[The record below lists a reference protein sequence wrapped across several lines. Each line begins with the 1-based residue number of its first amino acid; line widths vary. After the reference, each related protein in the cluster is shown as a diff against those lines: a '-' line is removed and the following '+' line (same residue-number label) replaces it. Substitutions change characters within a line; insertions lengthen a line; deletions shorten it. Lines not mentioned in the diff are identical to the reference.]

1 MDSLFSYKATD
12 SFLHRTPALIKL
24 LFLFAVP
31 VTVMLTSIKVCLVL
45 IAAIA
50 LIAILGKIRVRDFL
64 RDQKPVV
71 FYSLMIVVLDALAFL
86 LFDKNQS
93 IVTTRSLHMILRLLC
108 AMEATSVF
116 FRTTSSFEIREA
128 ISFGHPNN
136 PVSDTFALFLSFLPQ
151 VFETWT
157 QLELAYRSRGG
168 KNGPMKVLRLFPLLI
183 TMSMKKAGT
192 TYLALLNR
200 S

>member
-1 MDSLFSYKATD
+1 MDSLFSYRATK
-12 SFLHRTPALIKL
+12 SVLNRTPALIKL

-31 VTVMLTSIKVCLVL
+31 VTVLISSVGVCLIL

-50 LIAILGKIRVRDFL
+50 LLAALGRIRPRDFL

-71 FYSLMIVVLDALAFL
+71 FYSLMIVTLDVLSFL
-86 LFDKNQS
+86 LFHKNES
-93 IVTTRSLHMILRLLC
+93 IITMRSLHMILRLLC
-108 AMEATSVF
+108 AMEAASVF

-128 ISFGHPNN
+128 LSFGHPDN
-136 PVSDTFALFLSFLPQ
+136 PVSDMFALFLSFLPQ

-157 QLELAYRSRGG
+157 ELDLAYTARGG
-168 KNGPMKVLRLFPLLI
+168 KSGPGKVLRLIPLLI

>member
-12 SFLHRTPALIKL
+12 SFLQRIPALIKL

-31 VTVMLTSIKVCLVL
+31 VTVMLCSIEVCLIL

-50 LIAILGKIRVRDFL
+50 LLALAGRIRARDFF

-71 FYSLMIVVLDALAFL
+71 YYSLMIVAIDVLSFL
-86 LFDKNQS
+86 LFHKNES

-128 ISFGHPNN
+128 ISFGHPDN

-151 VFETWT
+151 VFETWM
-157 QLELAYRSRGG
+157 QLDLAYRSRGG
-168 KNGPMKVLRLFPLLI
+168 KNGPGKVLRLFPLLI

>member
-1 MDSLFSYKATD
+1 MDSLFSYRATK
-12 SFLHRTPALIKL
+12 SVLNRTPALIKL

-31 VTVMLTSIKVCLVL
+31 VTVLISSVGVCLIL

-50 LIAILGKIRVRDFL
+50 LLAALGRIRPRDFL

-71 FYSLMIVVLDALAFL
+71 FYSLMIVTLDVLSFL
-86 LFDKNQS
+86 LFHKNES
-93 IVTTRSLHMILRLLC
+93 IITMRSLHMILRLLC
-108 AMEATSVF
+108 AMEAASVF

-128 ISFGHPNN
+128 LSFGHPDN
-136 PVSDTFALFLSFLPQ
+136 PVSDMFALFLSFLPQ

-157 QLELAYRSRGG
+157 ELNLAYTARGG
-168 KNGPMKVLRLFPLLI
+168 KSGPGKVLRLIPLLI

>member
-12 SFLHRTPALIKL
+12 SFLQRIPALIKL

-31 VTVMLTSIKVCLVL
+31 VTVMLCSIEVCLIL

-50 LIAILGKIRVRDFL
+50 LLALAGRIRARDFF

-71 FYSLMIVVLDALAFL
+71 YYSLMIVAIDVLSFL
-86 LFDKNQS
+86 LFHKNEG

-128 ISFGHPNN
+128 ISFGHPDN
-136 PVSDTFALFLSFLPQ
+136 PVSDMFALFLSFLPQ
-151 VFETWT
+151 VFETWM
-157 QLELAYRSRGG
+157 QLDLAYRSRGG
-168 KNGPMKVLRLFPLLI
+168 KNGPGKVLRLFPLLI

>member
-12 SFLHRTPALIKL
+12 SFLQKIPALIKL

-31 VTVMLTSIKVCLVL
+31 VTVMLCSIEVCLIL

-50 LIAILGKIRVRDFL
+50 ILALAGRIRARDFF

-71 FYSLMIVVLDALAFL
+71 YYSLMIVAIDVLSFL
-86 LFDKNQS
+86 LFHKNES

-128 ISFGHPNN
+128 ISFGHPDN
-136 PVSDTFALFLSFLPQ
+136 PVSDMFALFLSFLPQ
-151 VFETWT
+151 VFEIWM
-157 QLELAYRSRGG
+157 QLDLAYRSRGG